1 MTLTQLAEP
10 RTLDP
15 TTLVNVAAS
24 NSLVGNALYGY
35 LLADTG
41 NGQYDYGL
49 AKDLSTSDGGKTWML
64 QLRDGL
70 TFSDGTPFDAAAVQF
85 NWQRMQAPETLNS
98 NRSVAN
104 AIASMSA
111 SGQVLTFT
119 LNTPISSYPNSIVNT
134 AMNWIAKPG
143 A

>member
-1 MTLTQLAEP
+1 MG
-10 RTLDP
+10 
-15 TTLVNVAAS
+15 
-24 NSLVGNALYGY
+24 NSLYGY

-41 NGQYDYGL
+41 SGQYDYGL

-85 NWQRMQAPETLNS
+85 NWQRMQAPETLAN
-98 NRSVAN
+98 NRSAASQV
-104 AIASMSA
+104 ASMSA